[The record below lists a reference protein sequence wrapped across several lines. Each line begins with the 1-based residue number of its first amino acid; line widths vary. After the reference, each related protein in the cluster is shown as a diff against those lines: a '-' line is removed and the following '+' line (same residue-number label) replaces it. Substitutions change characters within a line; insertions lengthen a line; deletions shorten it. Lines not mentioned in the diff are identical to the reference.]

1 MSYSDQESETESELV
16 EYIARNLVN
25 DPDKVRLRTKHIGNT
40 TILEL
45 RVARSDMGRVIGKQ
59 GRVANAIRS
68 LLKVVANQ
76 KDQRIVLEID

>member
-1 MSYSDQESETESELV
+1 MSSDGPPHDTESRLV
-16 EYIARNLVN
+16 EYIAQNLVN
-25 DPDKVRLRTKHIGNT
+25 DPSQVRLRTKHIGNT